1 MSLFQNIPENLFSV
15 LSSPNRNLYV
25 EALFILRKAFKSE
38 YTIERDVLLTM
49 LVDRLGELAFSW
61 QEDDTP
67 AGDEAQQ
74 PVTNLGDLARILLR
88 RLEQTGWLEIEYKQ
102 TSFEELITL
111 PPFAVAILDLLWSLT
126 EEAQQEYG
134 RHAFLVYTLLKSA
147 EAVRQNKGADSETE
161 EAWMALDQAAREAEK
176 LMDALK
182 TLLNNIRRY
191 HRRLNEALTT
201 SDILKGHFDEFQ
213 VLINERVY
221 HPLKTRDAVQRYK
234 VPVMTL
240 CDEMLADA
248 SFLRRLAEKPAGSS
262 EQTPEQAM
270 DQLILWLRSIFDIF
284 DRVESLLGD
293 IDQKNRAYTR
303 ASADRLLYMLS
314 QEENSRGYLV
324 KIIAGA
330 RFLEPE
336 QRQVLLQSPVL
347 YRQSTLS
354 HDSLYLRVIT
364 RANKDEKPLAID
376 LVDEA
381 ANLQHQ
387 QGTAIDAFLRHTAN
401 RYSHQRVIDYVM
413 SLLSDRET
421 ITSREIPLDSDEAY
435 ILVILAIVKQHE
447 RQMPYQVHFNDN
459 GDMIACGPY
468 RIPDMILSRKGA
480 RQDAGMDKMNGLD
493 MPV

>member
-1 MSLFQNIPENLFSV
+1 VSLFQNIPENLFSV

-25 EALFILRKAFKSE
+25 EALFTLRKAFKSE

-49 LVDRLGELAFSW
+49 LVDRLGELAFNW
-61 QEDDTP
+61 QEDETP
-67 AGDEAQQ
+67 AGGDDPQ

-88 RLEQTGWLEIEYKQ
+88 RLEQTGWLETEYKQ

-126 EEAQQEYG
+126 EEARLEYG

-147 EAVRQNKGADSETE
+147 DAVRQNKGADSETE

-234 VPVMTL
+234 VPVMTR
-240 CDEMLADA
+240 CEDMLADA
-248 SFLRRLAEKPAGSS
+248 NFLRRLADKPAGSS
-262 EQTPEQAM
+262 QQTPEQAM
-270 DQLILWLRSIFDIF
+270 EQLIFWLRGIFDIF
-284 DRVESLLGD
+284 DRVESLLND

-314 QEENSRGYLV
+314 QEENMRGYLI
-324 KIIAGA
+324 KIISGA
-330 RFLEPE
+330 RYLAPE
-336 QRQVLLQSPVL
+336 KRQVLLQSPVL

-354 HDSLYLRVIT
+354 HQSLYLRVIT

-376 LVDEA
+376 PVDEA
-381 ANLQHQ
+381 VSLQHQ
-387 QGTAIDAFLRHTAN
+387 KGTAIDAFLRHTAN
-401 RYSHQRVIDYVM
+401 RYSHQRVIDFVM
-413 SLLSDRET
+413 DLLDGRDKV
-421 ITSREIPLDSDEAY
+421 TSREIPLESEDDY
-435 ILVILAIVKQHE
+435 ILTILAIVKQHE
-447 RQMPYQVHFNDN
+447 RQIPYQVHFNNSDEPVT
-459 GDMIACGPY
+459 CGIY
-468 RIPDMILSRKGA
+468 KIPDMVLSRRSA
-480 RQDAGMDKMNGLD
+480 RQSTGSQEIPGSDITI
-493 MPV
+493 